1 MSDNKKQITGS
12 FGGLLGGGSRKPT
25 RDPDTL
31 NNTETAKVI
40 EVLSEGV
47 TEGFATPS
55 KKLSSE
61 LSTVNEVY
69 QLSSSNQDQYIA
81 YAHEDIYLDDT
92 PIRSINTGKKSD
104 DGSYQKANFN
114 GFDNPSDGFFEVRHG
129 SKNQSVL
136 STDGTLQSEKITQV
150 NQKVETE
157 ITRQITVGR
166 PSLAS
171 TQSLA
176 PERVKVTLHVNQLQ
190 ETNDKGD
197 L

>member
-1 MSDNKKQITGS
+1 MTNKKQITGS
-12 FGGLLGGGSRKPT
+12 YGGLLGGGSRKPT

-31 NNTETAKVI
+31 NNTETGKVI
-40 EVLSEGV
+40 EILSEGV

-69 QLSSSNQDQYIA
+69 ELDSSNQDQYIA

-92 PIRSINTGKKSD
+92 PIRNVNTGKKND

-114 GFDNPSDGFFEVRHG
+114 GFDNPTDGSFEVRHG

-136 STDGTLQSEKITQV
+136 STDGTLQSENIV
-150 NQKVETE
+150 DDNVQKVQTE
-157 ITRQITVGR
+157 ITKQVTVI
-166 PSLAS
+166 
-171 TQSLA
+171 
-176 PERVKVTLHVNQLQ
+176 K
-190 ETNDKGD
+190 
-197 L
+197 